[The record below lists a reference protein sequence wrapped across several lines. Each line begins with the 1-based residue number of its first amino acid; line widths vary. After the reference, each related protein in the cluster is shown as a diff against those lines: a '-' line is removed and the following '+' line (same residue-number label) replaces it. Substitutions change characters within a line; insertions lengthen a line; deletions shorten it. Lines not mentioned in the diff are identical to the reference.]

1 MRIDIARIPPVL
13 SPKRMSILLHSGE
26 KDMTRAEVINILR
39 QQGQRGTDSEVIDYL
54 LAQLARLSLAVETDS
69 PKPEARPKDL

>member
-1 MRIDIARIPPVL
+1 
-13 SPKRMSILLHSGE
+13 
-26 KDMTRAEVINILR
+26 MTRAEVINILR

-69 PKPEARPKDL
+69 PKPEARPNDL